1 MDGEPIAAAESTTAA
16 TEGTALPPVHPNEK
30 QGRAER
36 GRRLRRRGRRVAS
49 LLFNLPLVV
58 RFSGGLGATL
68 RIVWEL
74 WRARGL
80 GSVAGWATTAVA
92 HSRFLDPRR
101 YAVWSKRRERP
112 TPGAGSML
120 VVCSTLGVPASDA
133 AAFLRLLLPPRHERV
148 DLLVLVDASAATDIP
163 AGVEK
168 AVVPEVTL
176 GAILS
181 LVQSRTKTYDFI
193 ALPAPGCVAAE
204 DIVPPSVTED
214 GELFY
219 GDEDRIDVAGERRQ
233 PFFKPSL
240 SPDLLMASDYFG
252 CVIMPKSLVEAL
264 PQKFASDFHSL
275 TLRLVE
281 VARRSIHLDA
291 ILAHR
296 FVPTTNAT
304 MPEYLPTFLANRYG
318 EQCGVQ
324 QVAGNPPWRCTFGN
338 DAARVSVIVPT
349 RDRLELLRECI
360 EGLFATN
367 HGNFEVIVLDNDSA
381 APETLAWFEE
391 AQARWPSLRVVAA
404 PGEFNWSR
412 LNNLGIAHANGD
424 AFVFLNNDT
433 VPRSENWLAR
443 LADVALRPDVGA
455 VGALLLYPS
464 GRIQH
469 AGVVIGEGRWTDHVY
484 RGDYPNSADHVFV
497 APHLPRNV
505 AAVTGACMAFS
516 RRTLERIGDF
526 DENYAVAGNDVEI
539 CVRALQHG
547 LVNVYLPDVVL
558 LHLES
563 QTRGR
568 RDPLPDVVRLEAF
581 LAKHFPEDPFFNRH
595 LASAPLY
602 FTQRSAA

>member
-1 MDGEPIAAAESTTAA
+1 MDGERLAAAESTTAVA
-16 TEGTALPPVHPNEK
+16 GGTAHAHPNEK
-30 QGRAER
+30 DGRAGR
-36 GRRLRRRGRRVAS
+36 SRRLRRRGRRVAS

-92 HSRFLDPRR
+92 HSRFQSPRR

-120 VVCSTLGVPASDA
+120 VVCSTFGVPASDV
-133 AAFLRLLLPPRHERV
+133 AAFLHLLRSPRHERV
-148 DLLVLVDASAATDIP
+148 DLVVLVDASAATDIP
-163 AGVEK
+163 AGVK
-168 AVVPEVTL
+168 KVVVPEVTL
-176 GAILS
+176 GAVLS
-181 LVQSRTKTYDFI
+181 LVQSRAKTYDFI
-193 ALPAPGCVAAE
+193 ALPAPGCLAAE
-204 DIVPPSVTED
+204 DIAPPSVTDD

-219 GDEDRIDVAGERRQ
+219 GDEDRIDKTGKRHQ

-240 SPDLLMASDYFG
+240 SQDLLMASDYFG
-252 CVIMPKSLVEAL
+252 CVIASKSLVTAL
-264 PQKFASDFHSL
+264 PSDSASDFHSL

-281 VARRSIHLDA
+281 IARRSIHLDA

-296 FVPTTNAT
+296 FVSATNAT
-304 MPEYLPTFLANRYG
+304 MPDYLPTFLANRYG
-318 EQCGVQ
+318 ERCSVQ
-324 QVAGNPPWRCTFGN
+324 QVAGDPLWRCTFGN

-349 RDRLELLRECI
+349 RDRSELLRECI
-360 EGLFATN
+360 EGVFATN
-367 HGNFEVIVLDNDSA
+367 HGDFEVIVLDNDSA
-381 APETLAWFEE
+381 VPATLAWFEE
-391 AQARWPSLRVVAA
+391 AEARWPSLRVVAA

-412 LNNLGIAHANGD
+412 LNNLGIAHASGD

-484 RGDYPNSADHVFV
+484 RGDYPHSADHVFV
-497 APHLPRNV
+497 PPHLPRNV

-516 RRTLERIGDF
+516 RQTLERIGNF

-558 LHLES
+558 VHLES

-581 LAKHFPEDPFFNRH
+581 LAQHFPEDPFFNRH

>member
-1 MDGEPIAAAESTTAA
+1 MDGEQLAMSEGATASA
-16 TEGTALPPVHPNEK
+16 SVHPNEK
-30 QGRAER
+30 EANVGRS
-36 GRRLRRRGRRVAS
+36 RRLRRRGRRIAS

-58 RFSGGLGATL
+58 GFSGGLGATL

-92 HSRFLDPRR
+92 HSRFLSPRR
-101 YAVWSKRRERP
+101 YAAWSKGREKP

-133 AAFLRLLLPPRHERV
+133 AAFLRLLQPPRHERV

-181 LVQSRTKTYDFI
+181 LVQSRTKTCDFI
-193 ALPAPGCVAAE
+193 ALPAPGCLAAE
-204 DIVPPSVTED
+204 DIVPPSVTDD

-219 GDEDRIDVAGERRQ
+219 GDEDRIDKMGKRRQ

-252 CVIMPKSLVEAL
+252 CVIAPKSLVEAL
-264 PQKFASDFHSL
+264 PPKFASDFHSL

-281 VARRSIHLDA
+281 MARRSTHLDA

-296 FVPTTNAT
+296 FVSATNAP
-304 MPEYLPTFLANRYG
+304 MPDYLPTFLVNRYG

-324 QVAGNPPWRCTFGN
+324 QVAGNPPWCCTFGN
-338 DAARVSVIVPT
+338 DTACVSVIVPT

-381 APETLAWFEE
+381 APETLAWFKE
-391 AQARWPSLRVVAA
+391 AEARWPSLRVVPA

-412 LNNLGIAHANGD
+412 LNNLGIAHASGD

-443 LADVALRPDVGA
+443 LADVALRSDVGA

-516 RRTLERIGDF
+516 RQTLEQIGHF

-581 LAKHFPEDPFFNRH
+581 LAKHFPDDPFFNRH
-595 LASAPLY
+595 LAFAPLY